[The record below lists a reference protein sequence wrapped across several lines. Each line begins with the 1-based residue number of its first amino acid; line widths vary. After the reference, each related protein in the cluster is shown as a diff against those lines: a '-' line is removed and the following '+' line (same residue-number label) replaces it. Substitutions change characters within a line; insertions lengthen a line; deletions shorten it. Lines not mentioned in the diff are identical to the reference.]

1 MLARPWNR
9 VMKPV
14 LLLIGLW
21 FALDLAAY
29 LVAESL
35 WFQEL
40 NYFPVFRLQLQTR
53 LGLWLL
59 AGLGS
64 GGFLGLN
71 LAIAHNLRYRKLDAG
86 WTEGEPP
93 SRIGFP
99 LLLLGA
105 LGLSL
110 VLGLLLVYY
119 AQVASQFWHPSA
131 GVLGGTS
138 LVLTQLKLASLGRV
152 LLGLTQPLWQLG
164 LLLVFSVAVLLSPE
178 FCTGLAAIGLSLGFG
193 FILSNHWATVL
204 KYSAASDFGRVD
216 PIFQRDIGF
225 FVFRLP
231 LWELLRFWGVGL
243 ALTTLIAVGL
253 LYLLSGNSLSQ
264 GRFPGFSAP
273 QQRHLYGLGSCLLS
287 AIALSYWL
295 SRYGLLYSLQGVNY
309 GANYTDVRIELPL
322 KTTLSLLGLG
332 LAAFSAWLAVIG
344 SQRWQR
350 QRARLQS
357 MRTLLLLSLGI
368 YFSFAGVAESML
380 PAIVQRFIVQPNEL
394 ALERPY
400 IEHSIAFTRQ
410 AFDLEAIEAET
421 FNPVGSLTA
430 EQLGANELTIRNIRL
445 WDTRPLLASNRQLQQ
460 IRPYYRFPDAD
471 IDRYTLAQ
479 SGDTPGTEKRQVFV
493 APRELDYSAVPEQA
507 QTWINRRL
515 IYTHGYGFTVSP
527 VNTAGPGGLPVY
539 FVRDIGSGGEEGG
552 LRTSSPAIAASIPT
566 DTPRI
571 YYGEL
576 TNNYVMTATRVRELD
591 YPTGDDNVYNTYDG
605 RGGIAL
611 NSLWRRGLLA
621 QYLRDWRMI
630 FTRNFT
636 PDSRLLFRRQVLE
649 RVRSIAPFLRYDRDP
664 YLVVA
669 DPDPADAAD
678 SSYLYWIIDAYTIS
692 DRYPYSDPGEQSF
705 NYIRNSVK
713 VVVDA
718 YHGTVRFYVID
729 PQDPLI
735 ITWQKLFPDL
745 FEPFAAM
752 PVSLQSHIRYPLD
765 LFRFQSGSLL
775 TYHMTDPQVFY
786 NREDQWR
793 VPTEIYGGEPQVVEP
808 YYLIMKL
815 PAAEAEEFILLSPF
829 TPVRRNNLIGWLAAR
844 SDGVNYGKR
853 LLYEF
858 PKQELVY
865 GPEQIEALI
874 NQDPVISQQISLWN
888 RQGSRAIQGNLLI
901 IPIEQSLLYVE
912 PLYLEAEQASVPI
925 LARVIVVYQN
935 QISMAP
941 TLEQA
946 LAGIF
951 QEPTAEEDNGTV
963 VRPIQDAVPPPAL
976 PRNEE

>member
-1 MLARPWNR
+1 
-9 VMKPV
+9 MKPV

-35 WFQEL
+35 WFQEV

-71 LAIAHNLRYRKLDAG
+71 LAIAHRWRYQKLNESWA
-86 WTEGEPP
+86 EPEPP
-93 SRIGFP
+93 SRLGFP
-99 LLLLGA
+99 LLLLVA
-105 LGLSL
+105 VSLSW

-119 AQVASQFWHPSA
+119 AQVASRFWHPSA
-131 GVLGGTS
+131 AVLGGTS
-138 LVLTQLKLASLGRV
+138 QSLAPLQLDSLGRV

-164 LLLVFSVAVLLSPE
+164 LLLVFGVLVLLYPG
-178 FCTGLAAIGLSLGFG
+178 FWLGLAAIALSLGFG
-193 FILSNHWATVL
+193 FILSNQWATVL
-204 KYSAASDFGRVD
+204 KYSAASAFGQAD
-216 PIFQRDIGF
+216 PIFQQDIGF

-231 LWELLRFWGVGL
+231 LWELLCFWGMGL
-243 ALTTLIAVGL
+243 ALITLIAVAL

-264 GRFPGFSAP
+264 GWFPGFSGP
-273 QQRHLYGLGSCLLS
+273 QQRHLYGLGSCLLG
-287 AIALSYWL
+287 AIGLSYWL
-295 SRYGLLYSLQGVNY
+295 SRYGLLYSLHGVNY
-309 GANYTDVRIELPL
+309 GANYTDVRVELPL

-344 SQRWQR
+344 PQGLKPRR
-350 QRARLQS
+350 PRLQPTK
-357 MRTLLLLSLGI
+357 TLMLLALGI
-368 YFSFAGVAESML
+368 YFSVAVVAESVL
-380 PAIVQRFIVQPNEL
+380 PTLVQRFIVQPNEL

-400 IEHSIAFTRQ
+400 IEHSIAFTRR
-410 AFDLEAIEAET
+410 AFDLDAIEAET

-430 EQLGANELTIRNIRL
+430 QQLRANELTIRNIRL

-471 IDRYTLAQ
+471 VDRYTLAQ
-479 SGDTPGTEKRQVFV
+479 SSGIPGTEKRQVFV
-493 APRELDYSAVPEQA
+493 AARELDYSAVPEQA

-552 LRTSSPAIAASIPT
+552 LRTSSPNIAASIPT

-576 TNNYVMTATRVRELD
+576 THNYVMTSTQVQELD
-591 YPTGDDNVYNTYDG
+591 YPSGDDNVYNTYDG

-611 NSLWRRGLLA
+611 NSLWRRWLLA

-630 FTRNFT
+630 FTQNFT
-636 PDSRLLFRRQVLE
+636 PDTRLLFRRQVLE
-649 RVRSIAPFLRYDRDP
+649 RVQTIAPFLRYDSDP
-664 YLVVA
+664 YMVVA
-669 DPDPADAAD
+669 DPDPEDASD
-678 SSYLYWIIDAYTIS
+678 SSYLYWIIDAYTTS
-692 DRYPYSDPGEQSF
+692 DRYPYSDPGEQPF

-729 PQDPLI
+729 PRDPLI
-735 ITWQKLFPDL
+735 TTWQKLFPDL
-745 FEPFAAM
+745 FQPFAAM

-765 LFRFQSGSLL
+765 LFRFQSESLL

-793 VPTEIYGGEPQVVEP
+793 VPTEIYGGEPQVVEA

-829 TPVRRNNLIGWLAAR
+829 TPVRRNNLIAWLAAR
-844 SDGVNYGKR
+844 SDGANYGKR
-853 LLYEF
+853 LLYAF

-888 RQGSRAIQGNLLI
+888 RQGSQAIQGNLLI

-912 PLYLEAEQASVPI
+912 PLYLEAEEASVPI
-925 LARVIVVYQN
+925 LARVIVVYEN

-951 QEPTAEEDNGTV
+951 QESTAEEEENGTV

-976 PRNEE
+976 PKSEE